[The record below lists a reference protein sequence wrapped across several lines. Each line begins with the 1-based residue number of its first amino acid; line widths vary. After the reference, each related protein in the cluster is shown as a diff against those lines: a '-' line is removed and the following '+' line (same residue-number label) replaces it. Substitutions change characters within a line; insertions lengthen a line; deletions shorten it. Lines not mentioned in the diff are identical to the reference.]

1 MTAAIDDPAPDNQ
14 IETDASRRSSGPLY
28 GRRKRNE
35 IRYLWSLQLLMNV
48 VAERIQHQLAIDEA
62 DARLCKSIFGSVDP
76 AEISNLVSDTVS
88 AGLGTTP
95 SDVLFLEFSVGA
107 AIGIRTEDGRLV
119 SRLRSSVYDIGNMR
133 FGVCFVV
140 HPPLW

>member
-107 AIGIRTEDGRLV
+107 AIGIRTR
-119 SRLRSSVYDIGNMR
+119 
-133 FGVCFVV
+133 
-140 HPPLW
+140 